1 LPDYSTAVQAES
13 AVALPF
19 NAAYDPNQG
28 VGMSLTQLLT
38 ILRAYWKLSLMIAF
52 AVIFTT
58 GVALKILPKTYTATA
73 TLIVNTENRDPL
85 AGQQFPAEVLGNYV
99 ATQTELML
107 SPVIL
112 LQVVD
117 RLNLTADSRYT
128 AGLRSTDPTA
138 KREYAEKN
146 LAEDL
151 LIETGRGGQL
161 LYISASSPDTAKAA
175 NIANA
180 VADVYLEQQKQRI
193 TQPAGERAQRYSEEL
208 AELRDK
214 AAAAQDKVTEYRKRN
229 GITDVGTANGDTAML
244 GLVNLQ
250 AKLLEAQSQRR
261 ALEAKRTGAQSTTD
275 EALASTQVTGLKSQ
289 IADLEAQLA
298 QKSATLGARHP
309 QVLELTSRLEATR
322 RSLNAALA
330 TLSQNN
336 STELVRARELEDT
349 LTRAVADE
357 RQRVLGLHQLEGEGE
372 KLTLEL
378 ESAQAVYKRALDG
391 YDQIMFASVGHNNNV
406 TFISR
411 ATPPLK
417 PSKPN
422 KLKVLAL
429 GLFMGIALGVVGP
442 LGYELLVNRRLR
454 CRDDLE
460 RDFGIPVLAQFE
472 RIPAVA
478 T

>member
-1 LPDYSTAVQAES
+1 MSTIDAN
-13 AVALPF
+13 PG
-19 NAAYDPNQG
+19 PG
-28 VGMSLTQLLT
+28 ISLAQVLT
-38 ILRAYWKLSLMIAF
+38 ISRAYWKQSLLIAGGI
-52 AVIFTT
+52 IFLT
-58 GVALKILPKTYTATA
+58 GLALKILPKTYTATA

-85 AGQQFPAEVLGNYV
+85 AGQQLPAEVLGNYV

-117 RLNLTADSRYT
+117 RLHLTAEPRYT

-138 KREYAEKN
+138 MREYAEKN
-146 LAEDL
+146 LVEDL

-161 LYISASSPDTAKAA
+161 LYISASAPQSARAA
-175 NIANA
+175 AIANE
-180 VADVYLEQQKQRI
+180 VADVYLEQQKQRV

-261 ALEAKRTGAQSTTD
+261 ALEAKRSGQQSTAD
-275 EALASTQVTGLKSQ
+275 EALASTQVSGLKAQ

-322 RSLNAALA
+322 RSLNEELA

-336 STELVRARELEDT
+336 STELGRARELEQT

-357 RQRVLGLHQLEGEGE
+357 RQRVLSLHQLEGEGE

-429 GLFMGIALGVVGP
+429 GLLMGIALAVAVP
-442 LGYELLVNRRLR
+442 LAYELLVNRRLR
-454 CRDDLE
+454 CRDDIE
-460 RDFGIPVLAQFE
+460 RDFGIPVLAEFDA
-472 RIPAVA
+472 ITAVQ

>member
-1 LPDYSTAVQAES
+1 
-13 AVALPF
+13 
-19 NAAYDPNQG
+19 
-28 VGMSLTQLLT
+28 MSLTQFST
-38 ILRAYWKLSLMIAF
+38 ILSAYWKLSLLIAF
-52 AVIFTT
+52 AVIFIT
-58 GVALKILPKTYTATA
+58 GLALKILPKTYTATA

-85 AGQQFPAEVLGNYV
+85 AGQQLPAEVLGSYV

-117 RLNLTADSRYT
+117 RLNLTADSRYI
-128 AGLRSTDPTA
+128 AGLRSNDPTA

-161 LYISASSPDTAKAA
+161 LYVSASAPNSGNAA
-175 NIANA
+175 AIANT
-180 VADVYLEQQKQRI
+180 VADVYLEQQKQRV

-214 AAAAQDKVTEYRKRN
+214 AAAAQDKVTEYRKLN
-229 GITDVGTANGDTAML
+229 GITDVGTANSDTAML

-261 ALEAKRTGAQSTTD
+261 ALEAKRGGQRSTTD
-275 EALASTQVTGLKSQ
+275 EALGSAQVSSLKSQ

-309 QVLELTSRLEATR
+309 QVLELNSRLEATR
-322 RSLNAALA
+322 RSLDAELG

-336 STELVRARELEDT
+336 STELSRARELEQT

-422 KLKVLAL
+422 KVKVLAL
-429 GLFMGIALGVVGP
+429 GLLLGIALGMAGP
-442 LGYELLVNRRLR
+442 LAYELLVNRRLR

-460 RDFGIPVLAQFE
+460 RDFGIPVLAEFGAIQA
-472 RIPAVA
+472 RPA
-478 T
+478 